1 MPRFIYVGGVEF
13 DDTPMPSAVTMYGV
27 KFIETVPTDVLP
39 GMFRDSAAFNHA
51 IAKLKGNKYFQ
62 TVDDS
67 EGAVEVLE
75 APKAKR
81 GRPAK
86 VVMADEAVIVEDAAE

>member
-1 MPRFIYVGGVEF
+1 MRFTYLGGF
-13 DDTPMPSAVTMYGV
+13 DFDETPLPSAVVMFGV
-27 KFIETVPTDVLP
+27 KFIETLPTDVLP
-39 GMFRDSAAFNHA
+39 GMFRDDAAFQHA
-51 IAKLKGNKYFQ
+51 IKKLKANKFFQ
-62 TVDDS
+62 AVDDS

-86 VVMADEAVIVEDAAE
+86 VIVADEAVIVEGAAE

>member
-1 MPRFIYVGGVEF
+1 MRFTYLGGVDF
-13 DDTPMPSAVTMYGV
+13 DETPLPSAVVMFGV

-39 GMFRDSAAFNHA
+39 NMFRDDAAFQHA
-51 IAKLKGNKYFQ
+51 IKKLKANKFFQ
-62 TVDDS
+62 AVDDS
-67 EGAVEVLE
+67 EGAVEVLD

-86 VVMADEAVIVEDAAE
+86 VIMADEAVIVEDAAE

>member
-1 MPRFIYVGGVEF
+1 MRFTYIGGVDF
-13 DDTPMPSAVTMYGV
+13 DETPLPSAVVMFGI

-39 GMFRDSAAFNHA
+39 NMFRDDAAFQHA
-51 IAKLKGNKYFQ
+51 IKKLKVNKFFQ
-62 TVDDS
+62 AVDDS

-86 VVMADEAVIVEDAAE
+86 VIMADEAVIVEDAAE

>member
-1 MPRFIYVGGVEF
+1 MTRFVYLGGVEF

-39 GMFRDSAAFNHA
+39 GMFRTDEAFKHA
-51 IAKLKGNKYFQ
+51 ISKLKTSKYFQ

>member
-1 MPRFIYVGGVEF
+1 MRFTYIGGVDF
-13 DDTPMPSAVTMYGV
+13 DETPLPSAVVMFGI

-39 GMFRDSAAFNHA
+39 GMFRDDAAFQHA
-51 IAKLKGNKYFQ
+51 IKKLKVNKFFQ
-62 TVDDS
+62 VVDDS

-86 VVMADEAVIVEDAAE
+86 TIVADEAVIVEDAAE

>member
-13 DDTPMPSAVTMYGV
+13 DETPMPSAVTMYGV

-39 GMFRDSAAFNHA
+39 GMFRDSAAFEYA
-51 IAKLKGNKYFQ
+51 IKKLQGNKYFEA
-62 TVDDS
+62 VNDS

>member
-1 MPRFIYVGGVEF
+1 MRFIYIGGVEF
-13 DDTPMPSAVTMYGV
+13 DETPMPSAVTMYGV

-39 GMFRDSAAFNHA
+39 GMFRDTTAFNHA
-51 IAKLKGNKYFQ
+51 ISKLKSSKYFQ
-62 TVDDS
+62 TVNDA
-67 EGAVEVLE
+67 EGAVEVPD

>member
-1 MPRFIYVGGVEF
+1 MRFTYLGGVDF
-13 DDTPMPSAVTMYGV
+13 DETPLPSAVVMFGV
-27 KFIETVPTDVLP
+27 RFIETVPTDVLP
-39 GMFRDSAAFNHA
+39 NMFRDDAAFQHA
-51 IAKLKGNKYFQ
+51 IKKLKANKFFQ
-62 TVDDS
+62 AVDDS

-86 VVMADEAVIVEDAAE
+86 VIMADEAVIVEDAAE

>member
-1 MPRFIYVGGVEF
+1 MRFIYIGGVEF
-13 DDTPMPSAVTMYGV
+13 DETPMPSAVTMYGV

-39 GMFRDSAAFNHA
+39 GMFRTDEAFKHA
-51 IAKLKGNKYFQ
+51 IGKLKTSKYFQ

-86 VVMADEAVIVEDAAE
+86 PVFAEDITPIEDAAE

>member
-1 MPRFIYVGGVEF
+1 MRFTYLGGVDF
-13 DDTPMPSAVTMYGV
+13 DETPLPSAVVMFGV

-39 GMFRDSAAFNHA
+39 NMFRDDAAFQHA
-51 IAKLKGNKYFQ
+51 IKKLKANKFFQ
-62 TVDDS
+62 AVDDS

-86 VVMADEAVIVEDAAE
+86 VIMADEAVIVEGAAE

>member
-1 MPRFIYVGGVEF
+1 MRFIYIGGVEF
-13 DDTPMPSAVTMYGV
+13 DDTPLPSAVTMYGV

-51 IAKLKGNKYFQ
+51 IAKLKGNKYFEA
-62 TVDDS
+62 VDDS
-67 EGAVEVLE
+67 EGTVEVLE

>member
-1 MPRFIYVGGVEF
+1 MRLTYIVGVDFEE
-13 DDTPMPSAVTMYGV
+13 TPLPSAVVMFGI

-39 GMFRDSAAFNHA
+39 SMFRDDAAFQHA
-51 IAKLKGNKYFQ
+51 IKKLKVNKFFQ
-62 TVDDS
+62 AVDDS

-86 VVMADEAVIVEDAAE
+86 VIMADEAVIVEDAAE

>member
-1 MPRFIYVGGVEF
+1 MRFTYIGGVDF
-13 DDTPMPSAVTMYGV
+13 DETPLPSAVVMFGV
-27 KFIETVPTDVLP
+27 RFIETVPTDVLP
-39 GMFRDSAAFNHA
+39 SMFRDDAAFQHA
-51 IAKLKGNKYFQ
+51 IKKLKTNKFFQ
-62 TVDDS
+62 AVDDS

-86 VVMADEAVIVEDAAE
+86 VIVADEAVIVEDAAE

>member
-1 MPRFIYVGGVEF
+1 MRFTYLGGVDF
-13 DDTPMPSAVTMYGV
+13 DETPLPSAVVMFGV

-39 GMFRDSAAFNHA
+39 NMFRDDAAFQHA
-51 IAKLKGNKYFQ
+51 IKKLKANKFFQ
-62 TVDDS
+62 AVDDS

-86 VVMADEAVIVEDAAE
+86 VIMADEAVIVEDAAE

>member
-1 MPRFIYVGGVEF
+1 MRFTYLGGVDF
-13 DDTPMPSAVTMYGV
+13 DETPLPSAVVMFGV

-39 GMFRDSAAFNHA
+39 GMFRDDAAFQHA
-51 IAKLKGNKYFQ
+51 IKKLKANKFFRA
-62 TVDDS
+62 VDDS

-81 GRPAK
+81 GRPVK
-86 VVMADEAVIVEDAAE
+86 VIMAEEAVIVEDAAE

>member
-1 MPRFIYVGGVEF
+1 MRFTYLGGVDF
-13 DDTPMPSAVTMYGV
+13 DETPLPSAVVMFGV

-39 GMFRDSAAFNHA
+39 NMFRDDAAFQHA
-51 IAKLKGNKYFQ
+51 IKKLKVNKFFQ
-62 TVDDS
+62 AVDDS

-86 VVMADEAVIVEDAAE
+86 VIMADEAVIVEDAAE